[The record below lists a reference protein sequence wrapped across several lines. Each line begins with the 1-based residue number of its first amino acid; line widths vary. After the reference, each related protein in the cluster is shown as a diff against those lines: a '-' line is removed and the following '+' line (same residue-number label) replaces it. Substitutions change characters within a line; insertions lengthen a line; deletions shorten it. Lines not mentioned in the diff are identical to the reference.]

1 MRAEAV
7 KVVVVDDAKDEADLL
22 AELLQ
27 LNGYE
32 VRTASTAE
40 EALVLIESAKPHC
53 VLFDVQMPGMGGEA
67 LCRQLRDHHGDD
79 IVLIAVSGYNDDRIA
94 GSFAMADHF
103 FAKPMDSD
111 SLMSVLAPVK

>member
-40 EALVLIESAKPHC
+40 EALVLIESA
-53 VLFDVQMPGMGGEA
+53 
-67 LCRQLRDHHGDD
+67 
-79 IVLIAVSGYNDDRIA
+79 
-94 GSFAMADHF
+94 
-103 FAKPMDSD
+103 
-111 SLMSVLAPVK
+111 